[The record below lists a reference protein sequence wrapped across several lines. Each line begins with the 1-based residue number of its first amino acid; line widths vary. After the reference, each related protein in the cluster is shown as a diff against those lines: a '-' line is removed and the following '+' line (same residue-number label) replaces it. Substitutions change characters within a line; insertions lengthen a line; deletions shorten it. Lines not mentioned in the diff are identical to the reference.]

1 VNSLCLTDDEL
12 LEDLTGSP
20 LPSLQMQWLDAQR
33 WIYVVSRRGRP
44 RVARAYAEQ
53 RMGVQRRRRRERR
66 SAGNATEPDWR
77 PPALRGNL

>member
-12 LEDLTGSP
+12 LELTGSP
-20 LPSLQMQWLDAQR
+20 LPSLQMQWLDGQR

-53 RMGVQRRRRRERR
+53 RLGVQPLGAANDETPATRPEWPA
-66 SAGNATEPDWR
+66 SASG
-77 PPALRGNL
+77 